1 MSNPKPVVE
10 PVAQTTELAVGSNTS
25 EQPAV
30 VFVWPKK
37 SPSGSIDA
45 EAAGEPHHIGDE
57 IIQRPRS
64 PPRPQRSDSSNW
76 DSSSDADDSYP
87 PLYAVKMLIS
97 FFTFG
102 EFYSF
107 PPLPSFSLA
116 LSLSIYLPLFWF
128 FALPFWDERIAHRSK
143 RPSFRT
149 QLCALFHLWQFFL
162 FELFIFMVA

>member
-10 PVAQTTELAVGSNTS
+10 PVAHTTELAVGSNTS

-45 EAAGEPHHIGDE
+45 EAAGEAHHIGDE

-64 PPRPQRSDSSNW
+64 PLTPPRPQRSDSSNW
-76 DSSSDADDSYP
+76 DSSSDAEDRYP

-102 EFYSF
+102 E
-107 PPLPSFSLA
+107 L
-116 LSLSIYLPLFWF
+116 
-128 FALPFWDERIAHRSK
+128 
-143 RPSFRT
+143 
-149 QLCALFHLWQFFL
+149 
-162 FELFIFMVA
+162 